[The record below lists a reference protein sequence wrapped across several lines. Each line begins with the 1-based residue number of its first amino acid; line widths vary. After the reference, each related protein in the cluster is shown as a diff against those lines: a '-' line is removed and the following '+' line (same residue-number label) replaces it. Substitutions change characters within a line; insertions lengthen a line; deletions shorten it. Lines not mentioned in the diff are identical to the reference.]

1 MAELLLHKDDS
12 PLRLNGTGM
21 VIVNA
26 PWKLDEALRDSL
38 KVLPK
43 LLGQAGEAEYRL
55 TWLVEEG
62 KDPAPLH
69 IAHPPR
75 SVPRR

>member
-1 MAELLLHKDDS
+1 
-12 PLRLNGTGM
+12 
-21 VIVNA
+21 VNA